1 MPTLTLK
8 FKENIIDEYRLE
20 KGKALTIGRLED
32 NDVVIENLAVSGH
45 HAKIDPVG
53 DGFLL
58 TDLHSK
64 NGSFVN
70 DQLVQSHWLKDG
82 DKIVIGKHTLA
93 FGYAEGEEK
102 PDAVVSGMDQTMVM
116 DTDEYREMLD
126 QAVKSPGAG
135 ATKVL
140 QEGPMGVLSYL
151 SGGEG
156 NVELSKKLTKIGKK
170 SDADIIVSGLMVGG
184 TAATISKRPKGYS
197 LSYVEG
203 ISKPKVNGKSVKE
216 SVILKEFDTIEIGSV
231 KLQFIFKN

>member
-8 FKENIIDEYRLE
+8 FKENTIDEYRLE
-20 KGKALTIGRLED
+20 KGESLTIGRLEN

-45 HAKIDPVG
+45 HAKIDQVG

-82 DKIVIGKHTLA
+82 DKIIIGKHTLA
-93 FGYAEGEEK
+93 FDYPEGEEQ
-102 PDAVVSGMDQTMVM
+102 PDAATTGMDQTMVM
-116 DTDEYREMLD
+116 DTNEYREMVD
-126 QAVKSPGAG
+126 HAMKSQGTG
-135 ATKVL
+135 ATKIL
-140 QEGPMGVLSYL
+140 QEEPMGVLSYL
-151 SGGEG
+151 SGGKG
-156 NVELSKKLTKIGKK
+156 SVELSKKLTKIGKK
-170 SDADIIVSGLMVGG
+170 SDADIVVSGLMVGG

-203 ISKPKVNGKSVKE
+203 ISKPKVNGKAVKE
-216 SVILKEFDTIEIGSV
+216 SVILKEFDYIEIGSV
-231 KLQFIFKN
+231 KFQFMLKN

>member
-8 FKENIIDEYRLE
+8 FKENTIDEYRLE
-20 KGKALTIGRLED
+20 NGKSLTIGRVEN

-45 HAKIDPVG
+45 HAKIDQVG

-70 DQLVQSHWLKDG
+70 DKLVQSHWLKDG

-93 FGYAEGEEK
+93 FGYTEGEEQ
-102 PDAVVSGMDQTMVM
+102 PDDAATGMDQTMVM
-116 DTDEYREMLD
+116 DTDEYRKMLEH
-126 QAVKSPGAG
+126 ATKSPGTG

-140 QEGPMGVLSYL
+140 QERPRGVLSYL
-151 SGGEG
+151 SGGQG
-156 NVELSKKLTKIGKK
+156 SVELSKKLTKIGKK

-184 TAATISKRPKGYS
+184 TAATISKRPQGYS

-216 SVILKEFDTIEIGSV
+216 SVILKEFDYIEIGSV
-231 KLQFIFKN
+231 KLQFILKH

>member
-8 FKENIIDEYRLE
+8 FKENTIDEYRLE
-20 KGKALTIGRLED
+20 KGKSMTIGRLEN

-58 TDLHSK
+58 TDLDSK

-70 DQLVQSHWLKDG
+70 DQLVQSHWLKEG
-82 DKIVIGKHTLA
+82 DNIVIGKHTLT
-93 FGYAEGEEK
+93 FGYAEDEEK
-102 PDAVVSGMDQTMVM
+102 PDEVATGMDQTMVM

-126 QAVKSPGAG
+126 HTMKSQGTG

-140 QEGPMGVLSYL
+140 QEGPMGMLSYL
-151 SGGEG
+151 TGGEG
-156 NVELSKKLTKIGKK
+156 SVELSKKLTKIGKK
-170 SDADIIVSGLMVGG
+170 SDADIIVSGLLVGG

-203 ISKPKVNGKSVKE
+203 MSKPKVNGKSVKE
-216 SVILKEFDTIEIGSV
+216 SVMLKEFDTIEIGSA
-231 KLQFIFKN
+231 KLQFIIKN